1 MDLHSHIRRASIF
14 RWPLFVALC
23 AVPLLGGC
31 SGSALTITGLIEQL
45 ILGLIL
51 GSVYALIA
59 LGYTLVYGV
68 IKLINFAHGD
78 IYMLGA
84 FISYYLLRFNIRWL
98 HYTEGISLIWC
109 WIISVLPSCGS

>member
-1 MDLHSHIRRASIF
+1 MELHKYIARLTNF
-14 RWPLFVALC
+14 RWPLFAALLLF
-23 AVPLLGGC
+23 PLFTGC
-31 SGSALTITGLIEQL
+31 SGSFNAGNLLEQL
-45 ILGLIL
+45 LIGLIL

-84 FISYYLLRFNIRWL
+84 FSGYYLLRFTDPLAQLRL
-98 HYTEGISLIWC
+98 RR
-109 WIISVLPSCGS
+109 